1 MFRTAVRPIR
11 AKVDQAYRHLHE
23 LCDLLQ
29 GKVQAQHNAN
39 SHNLLIN
46 ESNELLDGLKNL
58 YDKSDDNE
66 RVRLMTI
73 APKQWG
79 RKKSKNGELSIPII
93 FDH

>member
-1 MFRTAVRPIR
+1 MNYVICY
-11 AKVDQAYRHLHE
+11 K
-23 LCDLLQ
+23 
-29 GKVQAQHNAN
+29 GKSQDQHNAN
-39 SHNLLIN
+39 PHNLLIS

-73 APKQWG
+73 ASKQWG
-79 RKKSKNGELSIPII
+79 RKKSKNGELSSLII

>member
-23 LCDLLQ
+23 LCDLSQ
-29 GKVQAQHNAN
+29 GKAEDQQNAN
-39 SHNLLIN
+39 PHNLLISK
-46 ESNELLDGLKNL
+46 SNELLDGLKNL

-79 RKKSKNGELSIPII
+79 RKKIEK
-93 FDH
+93 